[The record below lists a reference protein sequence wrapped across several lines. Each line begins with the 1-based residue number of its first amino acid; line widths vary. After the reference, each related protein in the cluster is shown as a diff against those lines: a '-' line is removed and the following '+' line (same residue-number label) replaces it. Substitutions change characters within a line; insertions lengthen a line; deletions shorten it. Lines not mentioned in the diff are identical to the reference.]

1 MNTQELISMLN
12 KDLAEEHAAI
22 IRYLV
27 HSYLEGEDTPLG
39 VNLLSRCRE
48 EMWHMHWLGMIIGKL
63 GGEPDLKPAPYPY
76 DPTNRNSIFESY
88 VTYEK
93 NLITHYNAEAEK
105 MADPHIKRVLH
116 REAWESAMHA
126 RKFERVLLKLSK
138 KEGSEVPGETNE
150 LPEDYAEKIQ
160 SLVEYKYNL
169 MLRHVRDSWVF
180 QKEDIFG
187 WKLMDFAMTQ
197 MKQLAHLSEP
207 VAENGI
213 TPRFELK
220 PQNLS
225 STLGAA
231 LAKTLED
238 VESSIKRHKALREE
252 EETQKHS
259 GEIINLELSL
269 DQENYE
275 GAEIK
280 DWLKQIGS

>member
-1 MNTQELISMLN
+1 MDNQELIAMLN

-39 VNLLSRCRE
+39 AKLLSRCRE

-76 DPTNRNSIFESY
+76 DPTNRATIFESY
-88 VTYEK
+88 VQYEEK
-93 NLITHYNAEAEK
+93 LIPHYNSEADK
-105 MADPHIKRVLH
+105 VDDPHIKRVLQ

-126 RKFERVLLKLSK
+126 KKFERMLKKLDE
-138 KEGSEVPGETNE
+138 KEASGLPGEENE
-150 LPEDYAEKIQ
+150 LPDEYAEKFQKLI
-160 SLVEYKYNL
+160 EYKYNL

-213 TPRFELK
+213 EPRFDLRTL
-220 PQNLS
+220 NLS
-225 STLGAA
+225 STLGTA

-238 VESSIKRHKALREE
+238 VETSIQRHKSLREE
-252 EETQKHS
+252 EETRKHS
-259 GEIINLELSL
+259 GEIINLELSM
-269 DQENYE
+269 DQENYQA
-275 GAEIK
+275 AEIK
-280 DWLKQIGS
+280 DWLRILR

>member
-93 NLITHYNAEAEK
+93 NLITHYNAEAEN
-105 MADPHIKRVLH
+105 MPDPHIKRVLH

>member
-1 MNTQELISMLN
+1 
-12 KDLAEEHAAI
+12 
-22 IRYLV
+22 
-27 HSYLEGEDTPLG
+27 
-39 VNLLSRCRE
+39 
-48 EMWHMHWLGMIIGKL
+48 
-63 GGEPDLKPAPYPY
+63 
-76 DPTNRNSIFESY
+76 
-88 VTYEK
+88 
-93 NLITHYNAEAEK
+93 
-105 MADPHIKRVLH
+105 
-116 REAWESAMHA
+116 MHA

-207 VAENGI
+207 VAEDGI

>member
-39 VNLLSRCRE
+39 ANLLSRCRE

-93 NLITHYNAEAEK
+93 NLITHYNAEAEN
-105 MADPHIKRVLH
+105 MPDPHIKRVLH

>member
-1 MNTQELISMLN
+1 MDKQKLISMLN

-39 VNLLSRCRE
+39 ANLLSRCRE

-76 DPTNRNSIFESY
+76 DPTNRTSIFESY
-88 VTYEK
+88 VSYEK
-93 NLITHYNAEAEK
+93 KLISHYNSEAEK
-105 MADPHIKRVLH
+105 MDDPHIKRVLQG
-116 REAWESAMHA
+116 EAWESDMHA
-126 RKFERVLLKLSK
+126 KKFERVLMKLNK
-138 KEGSEVPGETNE
+138 KEASEVPGEKNE
-150 LPEDYAEKIQ
+150 LPEDYSEKIQ
-160 SLVEYKYNL
+160 LLVEYKYNL

-187 WKLMDFAMTQ
+187 WNLMDFAMTQ

-213 TPRFELK
+213 VPRFELR
-220 PQNLS
+220 PENLS

-231 LAKTLED
+231 LAKTLEN
-238 VESSIKRHKALREE
+238 VESSIKRHKALRED

-259 GEIINLELSL
+259 GEILNLELSM
-269 DQENYE
+269 DQENYQA
-275 GAEIK
+275 AEIR
-280 DWLKQIGS
+280 DWLKRVS